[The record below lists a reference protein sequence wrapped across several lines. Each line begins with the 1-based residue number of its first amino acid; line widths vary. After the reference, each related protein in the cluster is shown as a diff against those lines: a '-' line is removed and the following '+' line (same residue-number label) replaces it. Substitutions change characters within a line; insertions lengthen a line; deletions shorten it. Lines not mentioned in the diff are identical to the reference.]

1 MINQGDSVG
10 QEKVIKGPPRLALVK
25 TWFVP
30 SRVVNLCFVI
40 VLVCSTVL
48 TWREVIVMKGAY
60 VVSQRNTLD
69 NVSNV
74 LDRQVQVGVDRLLFF
89 RNGMQSAAQTPL
101 AFDVLHNIQGVFE
114 RERILPY
121 WQIVLDNRRTLPIYG
136 VSDYFVEQSASLSR
150 DNPLLH
156 NELTA
161 AMELGYLFRFSSS
174 ATMFPR
180 RALYVSRAGF
190 FISTLPV
197 GNNNEIV
204 QRYYQYLTSPWFAA
218 QSERENK
225 LRGVRWFSDEAH
237 EANFADSLVTASVP
251 LDYQNYWYGVLSM
264 SFPVSSM
271 RAVLSEARQSQ
282 DKGEYQLYDAQFSL
296 LTTTAEDP
304 AKRETFSSA
313 ERALLQQDML
323 KDTAGG
329 LRLGTRFVTWAK
341 LKHFDGTVLRVHTLR
356 DGLRGDF
363 GSISIALALM
373 WLLFTGM
380 LLLSWGVIRR
390 MVSNMFQLQHSLQ
403 WQAWYDPLT
412 RLNNRGA
419 LFERARLLTKECEAK
434 HIPLSVIQIDL
445 DHFKRINDRFGHQ
458 AGDLVLSYAAGLI
471 GKSVRAQD
479 VAGRVGGEEFCVLL
493 PGATLADAAMVA
505 DKIRQR
511 ISEKEIFV
519 QKSQTIRVTASLGVC
534 SAQESGNYD
543 FEYLQSVADS
553 RLYLAKNNGR
563 NQVCAVDSVPPS
575 PKT

>member
-1 MINQGDSVG
+1 MG
-10 QEKVIKGPPRLALVK
+10 QEKIMKGPPRLASVK

-48 TWREVIVMKGAY
+48 TWREVMVMEGAY
-60 VVSQRNTLD
+60 VVSQRNALD

-74 LDRQVQVGVDRLLFF
+74 LDRQMQVGIDRLLFF
-89 RNGMQSAAQTPL
+89 RNGMQSAVQTPL
-101 AFDVLHNIQGVFE
+101 AFEVLRSIQGEFE
-114 RERILPY
+114 RERLLPY
-121 WQIVLDNRRTLPIYG
+121 WQIGLDNRRTLPIYG

-161 AMELGYLFRFSSS
+161 SMELGYLFRFSSS

-204 QRYYQYLTSPWFAA
+204 QRYYQYLTSPWFVA

-237 EANFADSLVTASVP
+237 ETNFADSLVTASVP
-251 LDYQNYWYGVLSM
+251 LDYQNYWFGVLSM

-271 RAVLSEARQSQ
+271 RAVLAEARMSQ
-282 DKGEYQLYDAQFSL
+282 DRGEYQLYDAKFDL

-304 AKRETFSSA
+304 VQSEAFSSE
-313 ERALLQQDML
+313 ERALLQRDMVN
-323 KDTAGG
+323 DTAGS
-329 LRLGTRFVTWAK
+329 LRLGTRFVTWEK
-341 LKHFDGTVLRVHTLR
+341 LKHFEGTVLRVHTLR

-363 GSISIALALM
+363 GSISIALALL

-390 MVSNMFQLQHSLQ
+390 MVSNMFQLQHTLQ

-419 LFERARLLTKECEAK
+419 LFERAQVLTKECEAK
-434 HIPLSVIQIDL
+434 RIPLSVIQIDL

-471 GKSVRAQD
+471 GKSIREQD

-511 ISEKEIFV
+511 IGDKEIFV
-519 QKSQTIRVTASLGVC
+519 QKSKTIRVTASLGVC

-563 NQVCAVDSVPPS
+563 NQVCAVDKLAPS
-575 PKT
+575 PNA

>member
-1 MINQGDSVG
+1 MG
-10 QEKVIKGPPRLALVK
+10 QEKVVKSPPRLAFVK

-60 VVSQRNTLD
+60 VVSQRNALD
-69 NVSNV
+69 NVTNV
-74 LDRQVQVGVDRLLFF
+74 LDRQMQVGIDRLLFF
-89 RNGMQSAAQTPL
+89 RNGMQSAVQTPL
-101 AFDVLHNIQGVFE
+101 AFDVLRNIQAEFE
-114 RERILPY
+114 KERILPY
-121 WQIVLDNRRTLPIYG
+121 WQIGLDNRRTLPLYG
-136 VSDYFVEQSASLSR
+136 VSDYFVDQSALLSR

-174 ATMFPR
+174 ASMFPR

-204 QRYYQYLTSPWFAA
+204 QQYYQHLTSPWFSG

-237 EANFADSLVTASVP
+237 TPNIADSLVTASVP
-251 LDYQNYWYGVLSM
+251 LDFQNYWYGVLSM

-271 RAVLSEARQSQ
+271 KALLTEARQSQ
-282 DKGEYQLYDAQFSL
+282 DKGEYQLYDAQFTL
-296 LTTTAEDP
+296 LTTTADAGTTSQQFSPDEH
-304 AKRETFSSA
+304 AQLQREMA
-313 ERALLQQDML
+313 R
-323 KDTAGG
+323 DTAGG
-329 LRLGTRFVTWAK
+329 LRLGTRFVSWVK
-341 LKHFDGTVLRVHTLR
+341 LKHFEGSVLRIQTLHE
-356 DGLRGDF
+356 GLRGDF
-363 GSISIALALM
+363 GSISIALALL
-373 WLLFTGM
+373 WLLFTTM

-390 MVSNMFQLQHSLQ
+390 MVSNMFQLQHTLQ

-419 LFERARLLTKECEAK
+419 LFERAQVLTTECAAQNL
-434 HIPLSVIQIDL
+434 PLSVIQIDL
-445 DHFKRINDRFGHQ
+445 DHFKRVNDRFGHQ

-471 GKSVRAQD
+471 GKSIREQD

-493 PGATLADAAMVA
+493 PGATLADATAVA
-505 DKIRQR
+505 EKIRQR
-511 ISEKEIFV
+511 ISSKEIFV
-519 QKSQTIRVTASLGVC
+519 QKSKTIRVTASLGVS
-534 SAQESGNYD
+534 SALESGNYD

-553 RLYLAKNNGR
+553 RLYHAKNNGR
-563 NQVCAVDSVPPS
+563 NQVCAEDGVTPLPN
-575 PKT
+575 T

>member
-1 MINQGDSVG
+1 MG
-10 QEKVIKGPPRLALVK
+10 QEKVMKGPPRLASVK

-48 TWREVIVMKGAY
+48 TWREVMVMEEAY
-60 VVSQRNTLD
+60 VVSQRNALD
-69 NVSNV
+69 NVSNM
-74 LDRQVQVGVDRLLFF
+74 LDRQMQVGVDRLLFF
-89 RNGMQSAAQTPL
+89 RNAMQSAVQTPL
-101 AFDVLHNIQGVFE
+101 AFDVLRNIQGEFE
-114 RERILPY
+114 RERLLPY
-121 WQIVLDNRRTLPIYG
+121 WQISLDNRRTLPLYG
-136 VSDYFVEQSASLSR
+136 VSDYFVGQSASLSR

-161 AMELGYLFRFSSS
+161 AMELGYLFRFSSN

-190 FISTLPV
+190 FVSTLPV

-204 QRYYQYLTSPWFAA
+204 QRYYQYLTSPWYAA

-225 LRGVRWFSDEAH
+225 LRGVRWFSDEA
-237 EANFADSLVTASVP
+237 EGNVADSLVTASVP

-271 RAVLSEARQSQ
+271 RAVLTEARQSE
-282 DKGEYQLYDAQFSL
+282 DKGEYQLYDAQFDR
-296 LTTTAEDP
+296 LTTTAENP
-304 AKRETFSSA
+304 QLSETFSPG
-313 ERALLQQDML
+313 ERAQLQRDMS

-329 LRLGTRFVTWAK
+329 LRLGTRFVTWGK
-341 LKHFDGTVLRVHTLR
+341 LKHFDGTVLRIHTLR

-363 GSISIALALM
+363 GSISIALALL

-380 LLLSWGVIRR
+380 LLLSWAVIRR
-390 MVSNMFQLQHSLQ
+390 MVSNMFQLQHTLQ

-419 LFERARLLTKECEAK
+419 LFERARVLTKECEANN
-434 HIPLSVIQIDL
+434 IPLSVIQIDL
-445 DHFKRINDRFGHQ
+445 DHFKRVNDRFGHQ

-471 GKSVRAQD
+471 GKSIREQD

-493 PGATLADAAMVA
+493 PGAALKDAAAVA
-505 DKIRQR
+505 EKIRQR
-511 ISEKEIFV
+511 ISSKEIFV
-519 QKSQTIRVTASLGVC
+519 QKSKTIRVTASLGVC
-534 SAQESGNYD
+534 DAQESGNYD

-553 RLYLAKNNGR
+553 RLYLAKNSGR
-563 NQVCAVDSVPPS
+563 NQVCAVGDVAP
-575 PKT
+575 